1 MVRKAMCALLA
12 LGLVLGLGSTA
23 RAMEEDGAIRITL
36 ENGQGVVTEGEVTL
50 YCVGFPVSDGYRL
63 RKEYGGGIIKA
74 EDAMSSSL
82 GVWLAEMAAD
92 GEARLL
98 DADGSAEFS
107 GLEEGLYLVK
117 QSETAEGYCPME
129 SFLITIPYDG
139 QKQIQAYPKAERILT
154 ESPRTGQSPL
164 PILGVIGMVLS
175 GTGLIMCYED
185 RKRK

>member
-1 MVRKAMCALLA
+1 MLRKTMCTLLA
-12 LGLVLGLGSTA
+12 LGLMLGLGNTA
-23 RAMEEDGAIRITL
+23 QALEEGGSIRITL

-63 RKEYGGGIIKA
+63 RKEYGGGIVKA

-92 GEARLL
+92 GEVRLL

-107 GLEEGLYLVK
+107 GLEDGLYLVM
-117 QSETAEGYCPME
+117 QSETAEGYYPME

-139 QKQIQAYPKAERILT
+139 ERLVQAYPKAERILT